1 MLRVPARRQAGR
13 AQARRGDRARWVSVA
28 VARRRGL
35 GAITKPEI
43 DFDGLLK
50 GANAESVDALDALI
64 DAVAYAKSLPERE
77 QKILMLFCEGYTLEQ
92 IGVQVGL
99 SKGRISQI
107 LSAIK
112 QRGGKVAIDSDDYYA
127 E

>member
-1 MLRVPARRQAGR
+1 M
-13 AQARRGDRARWVSVA
+13 
-28 VARRRGL
+28 
-35 GAITKPEI
+35 GAITKPKI
-43 DFDGLLK
+43 DFDGLIE

-112 QRGGKVAIDSDDYYA
+112 QKGEKMAIDSDDNYA